1 MDFVEPLV
9 YPLKDIKKLVL
20 GGLMIL
26 PGMFLLL
33 IPLIMESGYIIR
45 VAGDTIRGKNDLPEF
60 DRWWALFIKGLGS
73 VLIDIVYLLMV
84 IVLFLPAILCFV
96 IGGGSY
102 NTAIMVF
109 SIIFLIIMIVPAIV
123 LAIMELIAYAK
134 YGEKENIVAAFKF
147 NEIYRNLRT
156 NMRNYII
163 GTLIFFGLFICFYI
177 LVSILELILMLFLFG
192 GILGIIFGIMLIF
205 PIIGVMV
212 FYFSLFTM
220 RMYAQIYKESKGKL
234 GESTLQPE
242 PIFIVPTGHQGK
254 NNLGNRDE
262 WEELK

>member
-147 NEIYRNLRT
+147 NEIYRNLRA
-156 NMRNYII
+156 NVGNYII
-163 GTLIFFGLFICFYI
+163 GTLIYVVLYI
-177 LVSILELILMLFLFG
+177 LILVCTVFL
-192 GILGIIFGIMLIF
+192 GITGSYFLPSGIIFIF
-205 PIIGVMV
+205 PIAGIMS
-212 FYFSLFTM
+212 FYFSLITM
-220 RMYAQIYKESKGKL
+220 RMYAGIYKESKGKL
-234 GESTLQPE
+234 GKSTLQPE
-242 PIFIVPTGHQGK
+242 TAHPVHTEYQGK
-254 NNLGNRDE
+254 NGLGNRDE